1 MNRVVRLSYATS
13 VSVVASAVELNP
25 PGPRGIP
32 ALFAR
37 LVDDSALFPP
47 GEASMTEAL
56 RAHFGSRDGELS
68 GLLGVFLCQA
78 SRLPELITELIKMKP
93 KEPLPLSLIIDTGLG
108 GVPKAISIVES
119 RDELLALRMVEMP
132 APSDVDEVWL
142 ERVSEFVPE
151 DVVRVVEPRRGVGWL
166 DGVRKVIEHGSWPKI
181 RCGGL
186 SSENFPSVDE
196 VADFLS
202 VVSNSSGAS
211 FKATNSLH
219 RAVRHTDAKTGFL
232 HHGFLNL
239 LVASARC
246 LSGKDVRDALESTDG
261 DALAE
266 EARALTEPA
275 AKAVRSLFASY
286 AAANFDEPVK
296 DLEELRLL

>member
-1 MNRVVRLSYATS
+1 M
-13 VSVVASAVELNP
+13 ELPP

-32 ALFAR
+32 PLLAR

-47 GEASMTEAL
+47 GNAAMPEAL
-56 RAHFGSRDGELS
+56 RAHFEARGGEHA
-68 GLLGVFLCQA
+68 GVLGVFLCQA
-78 SRLPELITELIKMKP
+78 SRLPELITELIKVRPTK
-93 KEPLPLSLIIDTGLG
+93 PLPLSLIIDTGLG

-119 RDELLALRMVEMP
+119 RSELLALRMVEMP

-151 DVVRVVEPRRGVGWL
+151 DVERVVEPRRGVGWL
-166 DGVRKVIEHGSWPKI
+166 DGVRNVIEHGSWPKI

-202 VVSNSSGAS
+202 VVSTVSGAS

-219 RAVRHTDAKTGFL
+219 RAVRHADPDTGFT

-246 LSGKDVRDALESTDG
+246 LSGGNVREALEVTDG
-261 DALAE
+261 EALAA
-266 EARALTEPA
+266 EAADLSADA
-275 AKAVRSLFASY
+275 AKAVRALFASY
-286 AAANFDEPVK
+286 ASATFDEPIA
-296 DLEELRLL
+296 DLKGLGLL